1 MSKNNTLKPIAV
13 YVACNPLGIE
23 FYDDKIY
30 LYYDIGSYLRIVKNY
45 KKTKIHNSKIE
56 TI

>member
-30 LYYDIGSYLRIVKNY
+30 LYYDIGSYSRIVKNY